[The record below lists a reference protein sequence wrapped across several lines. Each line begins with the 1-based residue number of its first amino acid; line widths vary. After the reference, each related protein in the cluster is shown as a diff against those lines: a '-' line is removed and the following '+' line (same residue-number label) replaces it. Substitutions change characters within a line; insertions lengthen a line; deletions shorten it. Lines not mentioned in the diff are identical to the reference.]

1 MNNVRIMTALAISL
15 SLGACDTK
23 TQSSADEDTTNVQP
37 PVAEAEPE
45 MEEPVSILRSDIE
58 QPEPPE
64 PVIQPIEMTIGFPL
78 GGSEL
83 DQAAQDTLRELL
95 DSQALA
101 QGGGIVIGGHTD
113 AGGSDGANQRA
124 SQKRAETV
132 RDWLVENGVSDDR
145 ISIIA
150 FGEQNPAQPNALPD
164 GSPNEAGRAANRR
177 VEVLVTLP
185 EGQNTEDAEKGSG

>member
-83 DQAAQDTLRELL
+83 DQAAQATLRELL

>member
-23 TQSSADEDTTNVQP
+23 TQSSADEDATNVQP

-83 DQAAQDTLRELL
+83 DHAAQDTLRELL

-132 RDWLVENGVSDDR
+132 REWLVENGVSDDR